1 MSCMEAQGPIIRFA
15 GVGKQYNG
23 HAVLRDINLNI
34 DCHEFLTVIGASGSG
49 KTTLLKMIN
58 GLVVP
63 DRGRVLVGDQDI
75 AAMPE
80 AERIRLRRRMG
91 YAVQGV
97 GLFPHLSVAGNMAY
111 TLRLLGVGKAAARE
125 RLAELCAIVGLDQA
139 LLQRRPADLSGGQ
152 QQRVGIARALAA
164 APGIV
169 LMDEPFGA
177 VDAITRAHLQDEIL
191 RIHAALGMT
200 VIFVTHDV
208 DEALKLGSR
217 VLVVAAGGIEQH
229 DAPEILLRAP
239 RTPYVA
245 ELLGAR
251 AVPA

>member
-1 MSCMEAQGPIIRFA
+1 MQAQGPIIRFA

-23 HAVLRDINLNI
+23 HAVLRDITLDI
-34 DCHEFLTVIGASGSG
+34 ACREFLTVIGASGSG

-58 GLVVP
+58 GLIVP
-63 DRGRVLVGDQDI
+63 DSGRVLVGDKDI

-80 AERIRLRRRMG
+80 AERIRLRRRIG

-111 TLRLLGVGKAAARE
+111 ILRLLGVSKAAARE
-125 RLAELCAIVGLDQA
+125 RLAELCITVGLDQA
-139 LLQRRPADLSGGQ
+139 LLTRRPADLSGGQ

-164 APGIV
+164 APDIV

-217 VLVVAAGGIEQH
+217 VLVVASGGIEQH
-229 DAPEILLRAP
+229 DAPETLLRAP